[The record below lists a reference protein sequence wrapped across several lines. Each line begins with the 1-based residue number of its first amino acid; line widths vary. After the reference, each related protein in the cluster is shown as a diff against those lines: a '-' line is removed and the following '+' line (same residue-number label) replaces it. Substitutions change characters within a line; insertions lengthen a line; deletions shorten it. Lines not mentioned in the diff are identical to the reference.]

1 MGGENC
7 KLYEGF
13 RLCGGSVPPSPCC
26 SGVHT
31 IVWSSL
37 PLSLFS
43 LHALLLQHQKRK
55 GKCNRGE
62 FPKSNVSS
70 FLISPRVLAGNL
82 FYPRATYQGDYP
94 LHVRTVLLSRDM
106 SQAALDNGSPLGW
119 LPEGLLAC
127 PKQPLGDLVD
137 LPAFYW
143 LIWASSLLSKPL
155 PSFLLSSLPS
165 FHLSIHEYLAET
177 QP

>member
-1 MGGENC
+1 MLLRRSHYC
-7 KLYEGF
+7 LV
-13 RLCGGSVPPSPCC
+13 VPPAF
-26 SGVHT
+26 
-31 IVWSSL
+31 SL
-37 PLSLFS
+37 LFS

-55 GKCNRGE
+55 GKRNRGE

-82 FYPRATYQGDYP
+82 FYPQATYQGDYP

-137 LPAFYW
+137 LPASYW

-165 FHLSIHEYLAET
+165 FHLSIHKYLAEM